1 MFRYLRYAFMALL
14 GLSLIIVALANRD
27 AVLLRLLP
35 QEISEFAGVSFTVEL
50 PLFVVV
56 FGGIIA
62 GLLIGFVWEWL
73 REARHRAAATRA
85 QREAKSLEREVKRLK
100 SDNGEEEDDVLA
112 LLNGTGDKAA

>member
-14 GLSLIIVALANRD
+14 GLCLIIVALANRD
-27 AVLLRLLP
+27 TVLLRLLP

-62 GLLIGFVWEWL
+62 GLLIGFVWNGC
-73 REARHRAAATRA
+73 ARHVTAPPPPAPSARPSRWN
-85 QREAKSLEREVKRLK
+85 VRL
-100 SDNGEEEDDVLA
+100 SA
-112 LLNGTGDKAA
+112 